1 MREDIKEYVQQCVI
15 CQQAKTIK
23 TSPAGLLQPLPIPN
37 QVWEDIAMDFITGL
51 PTSFG
56 FTVITVVI
64 DRLTKY
70 SHFVAIKSDYSK
82 SVAEAFMNNTEKL
95 HGIPKSIVSNR
106 DKVFT
111 SGFWQNL
118 F

>member
-15 CQQAKTIK
+15 CQQAKTIN

-56 FTVITVVI
+56 FTVIMVVI

-70 SHFVAIKSDYSK
+70 SHFVALKSDYSSK
-82 SVAEAFMNNTEKL
+82 SVAR
-95 HGIPKSIVSNR
+95 HS
-106 DKVFT
+106 
-111 SGFWQNL
+111 
-118 F
+118 